1 MICNLSFITYHF
13 NSSFTI
19 YNSQFQMSIFT
30 KIING
35 EIPSYK
41 ILEDEKH
48 LAFLDVRPLK
58 EGHVLCVPKKK
69 TDYIFDLTDSEL
81 SELMLFSKKVAVAM
95 KKSISCNRIGVA
107 VIGLE
112 VPHTHVHLVPIDAI
126 ADLDFTKKRPEFT
139 QEEFKNVA
147 EKIHQNF

>member
-1 MICNLSFITYHF
+1 
-13 NSSFTI
+13 
-19 YNSQFQMSIFT
+19 MSIFT

-58 EGHVLCVPKKK
+58 EGHVLCVPKKEN
-69 TDYIFDLTDSEL
+69 DYIFDLTDSEL
-81 SELMLFSKKVAVAM
+81 SELMVFSKKVATAL

-107 VIGLE
+107 VVGLE
-112 VPHTHVHLVPIDAI
+112 VPHTHVHLVPIDEI
-126 ADLDFTKKRPEFT
+126 TDLNFEKKRPEFS
-139 QEEFKNVA
+139 QEEFQKTA
-147 EKIHQNF
+147 EKIRQNF

>member
-1 MICNLSFITYHF
+1 
-13 NSSFTI
+13 
-19 YNSQFQMSIFT
+19 MSIFT

-48 LAFLDVRPLK
+48 IAFLDVRPLK
-58 EGHVLCVPKKK
+58 EGHVLCVPKKE
-69 TDYIFDLTDSEL
+69 TDYIFDLSDSEL
-81 SELMLFSKKVAVAM
+81 SGLMLFSKKVALAM

-112 VPHTHVHLVPIDAI
+112 VPHTHVHLVPIDKI
-126 ADLDFTKKRPEFT
+126 ADLNFEQKRPEFS
-139 QEEFKNVA
+139 QEEF
-147 EKIHQNF
+147 EKTAANIRQNFE

>member
-1 MICNLSFITYHF
+1 
-13 NSSFTI
+13 
-19 YNSQFQMSIFT
+19 MSIFT

-58 EGHVLCVPKKK
+58 EGHVLCVPKKEN
-69 TDYIFDLTDSEL
+69 DYIFDLTDSEL
-81 SELMLFSKKVAVAM
+81 SELMVFSKKVALAL

-107 VIGLE
+107 VVGLE
-112 VPHTHVHLVPIDAI
+112 VPHTHVHLVPIDEI
-126 ADLDFTKKRPEFT
+126 ADLSFEKKRPEFS
-139 QEEFKNVA
+139 QEEFQNTA
-147 EKIHQNF
+147 EKIRQNFK

>member
-1 MICNLSFITYHF
+1 
-13 NSSFTI
+13 
-19 YNSQFQMSIFT
+19 MSIFT

-58 EGHVLCVPKKK
+58 EGHVLCVPKKEN
-69 TDYIFDLTDSEL
+69 DYIFDLTDSEL
-81 SELMLFSKKVAVAM
+81 SELMLFSKKVAVAL
-95 KKSISCNRIGVA
+95 KKSVSCNRIGVA

-112 VPHTHVHLVPIDAI
+112 VPHTHVHLVPIDKI
-126 ADLDFTKKRPEFT
+126 ADLNFEQKRPEFS
-139 QEEFKNVA
+139 QEEFQNIA
-147 EKIHQNF
+147 EKIRQNFEN

>member
-1 MICNLSFITYHF
+1 
-13 NSSFTI
+13 
-19 YNSQFQMSIFT
+19 MSIFT

-41 ILEDEKH
+41 ILEDQKH
-48 LAFLDVRPLK
+48 IAFLDVRPLK
-58 EGHVLCVPKKK
+58 EGHVLCVPKKE

-81 SELMLFSKKVAVAM
+81 SELMLFSKKVATAL

-112 VPHTHVHLVPIDAI
+112 VPHTHVHLVPIDKI
-126 ADLDFTKKRPEFT
+126 ADLNFEQKRPEFS
-139 QEEFKNVA
+139 QDQFEKIA
-147 EKIHQNF
+147 EKIRQNFDEK

>member
-1 MICNLSFITYHF
+1 
-13 NSSFTI
+13 
-19 YNSQFQMSIFT
+19 MSIFT

-58 EGHVLCVPKKK
+58 EGHVLCVPKKEN
-69 TDYIFDLTDSEL
+69 DYIFDLADTEL
-81 SELMLFSKKVAVAM
+81 SELMLFSKKVALAM

-107 VIGLE
+107 VVGLE
-112 VPHTHVHLVPIDAI
+112 VPHTHVHLVPINEI
-126 ADLDFTKKRPEFT
+126 SDLDFSKKRPEFS
-139 QEEFKNVA
+139 QEEFQNTT
-147 EKIHQNF
+147 EKIRQNFV